1 MSERKTHKL
10 FRFIKPFLHVR
21 YFGLL
26 ATSGEQYMNKYI
38 VRFGEDTVEFDRSP
52 LNANGKERIL
62 WTKKDGN
69 KQSFDTI
76 DAACK
81 KILASIGALGT

>member
-26 ATSGEQYMNKYI
+26 ATSDINRVMG
-38 VRFGEDTVEFDRSP
+38 G
-52 LNANGKERIL
+52 L
-62 WTKKDGN
+62 
-69 KQSFDTI
+69 
-76 DAACK
+76 
-81 KILASIGALGT
+81 LAISL